1 MRTYLGRRGRQDVT
15 EVVLVSG
22 ADHTRIRKLCELY
35 LQHKGT
41 DYDVL
46 WKTSYDNWM
55 SDANMARPSSIGAA
69 RPPATWF
76 AERHIRIRVLG
87 SQPAWSVPQLYSSA
101 ENRFHRRYPRPARSR
116 GPLTVPSSSRSP

>member
-1 MRTYLGRRGRQDVT
+1 MT

-22 ADHTRIRKLCELY
+22 ADQTRIRKLCELY

-55 SDANMARPSSIGAA
+55 SDANMARPSSIAAA
-69 RPPATWF
+69 RP
-76 AERHIRIRVLG
+76 
-87 SQPAWSVPQLYSSA
+87 QPRGLLSDKSGYGYSA
-101 ENRFHRRYPRPARSR
+101 LNQR
-116 GPLTVPSSSRSP
+116 GPSRSFTRAQKIDSTVDTPDQRDPEGH